1 MVSKC
6 DANKEPK
13 EYMEKALSSTIYR
26 KKKLNLSIIY
36 SIRSKAKL
44 TSERAGKLMT
54 KHLTK
59 SPPSVYNI
67 KDKMYI
73 KVLGKDERMKR
84 GGGRISAATALDGT
98 AIGVDLEH
106 FRYRVETIYDNGKLV
121 IKWYKVSDITDK
133 GYSGEK

>member
-1 MVSKC
+1 M
-6 DANKEPK
+6 
-13 EYMEKALSSTIYR
+13 
-26 KKKLNLSIIY
+26 SIIY

-84 GGGRISAATALDGT
+84 GESRISAPTALDGT
-98 AIGVDLEH
+98 TIGVDLEH
-106 FRYRVETIYDNGKLV
+106 FCYRVETLDDNGKLV
-121 IKWYKVSDITDK
+121 SKWYKVSDITDK